1 MIDSATSKR
10 KSTQERGEIA
20 LTAVCLVCI
29 IVLYLKPETGS
40 SLMVLYSAMAA
51 GLGYT
56 GAQYQKGETSRPSG
70 APPGL
75 SQ

>member
-1 MIDSATSKR
+1 MSNKTTSKR

-40 SLMVLYSAMAA
+40 SLMVLYSALAA
-51 GLGYT
+51 GLGFT
-56 GAQYQKGETSRPSG
+56 GSQYQKGETSRPSG
-70 APPGL
+70 AAPGI
-75 SQ
+75 SE

>member
-1 MIDSATSKR
+1 M
-10 KSTQERGEIA
+10 A